1 MTAPAHPLSWPP
13 RSAGLTAGTS
23 RSCSQAGGRCQLL
36 EPPQIARRCPAQVQE
51 ACLIPPGACRQSPC
65 PCSCSMAGAP
75 AACCLTEAMPATQ
88 AVEKHPTLGAA
99 RRRGV
104 ARTVASHATKHSRCS
119 SHSTPL
125 ERCRVTT
132 SPGSEGASSSSP
144 RGPIPGCSLAL
155 GGTGGLLAACTSPQT
170 GPHAHAVH
178 STRMR
183 THVRACRRSYGAP
196 TRAGTAQDGR
206 PGRTRRR
213 RWRRAAHAV
222 SRSPASRLQPA
233 QVGLYGITCGWGQ
246 HAPGAGT
253 ARWQERRPSPSAVTP
268 PASLLSICTSTR
280 GQPASLARSTYFS
293 SAAPGRCCAGQ
304 VDIALGDLWLRVGPA
319 PQGGVGEGDSLD
331 RQPAGFAA
339 AGKGGRVW
347 EGGLD
352 STFTARMMLRLL
364 RPGDPHTRS
373 VQRRP
378 LRAALCS
385 AD

>member
-1 MTAPAHPLSWPP
+1 
-13 RSAGLTAGTS
+13 
-23 RSCSQAGGRCQLL
+23 
-36 EPPQIARRCPAQVQE
+36 
-51 ACLIPPGACRQSPC
+51 
-65 PCSCSMAGAP
+65 
-75 AACCLTEAMPATQ
+75 MPAPQ

-183 THVRACRRSYGAP
+183 THVRARRRSYGAP
-196 TRAGTAQDGR
+196 TRAGTAQDGC
-206 PGRTRRR
+206 PGITRRR
-213 RWRRAAHAV
+213 RWRRAAHAA
-222 SRSPASRLQPA
+222 SRSPASRQQPA
-233 QVGLYGITCGWGQ
+233 QVGLCGITCGWGQ

-293 SAAPGRCCAGQ
+293 SAAPGRCC
-304 VDIALGDLWLRVGPA
+304 GDLWLWVGPA
-319 PQGGVGEGDSLD
+319 PQGGVGDEGIRTGSATSGLRSG
-331 RQPAGFAA
+331 RQ
-339 AGKGGRVW
+339 GRIAFRGW
-347 EGGLD
+347 IGLD
-352 STFTARMMLRLL
+352 IHAQMMLRLL